1 MYSDTQLQ
9 MRLNKM
15 NATCTKCG
23 GFVRFRYI
31 APNIEQHCQICGL
44 ASYKRITISNTIT
57 RREEKKR
64 VFEYKEDPEQVRKD
78 QEYYAKRNK
87 VRDMVAKYG
96 INGTA
101 KMLNMPRSSVGLL
114 AKGVS
119 PKRWNRGKFGKA
131 FKLKVA
137 KYAIKAKN
145 NYYTA
150 KKFKVSRGAVQNWVR
165 EYKQHKGN
173 EWAI

>member
-1 MYSDTQLQ
+1 MYKV
-9 MRLNKM
+9 N
-15 NATCTKCG
+15 NACTKCG

-31 APNIEQHCQICGL
+31 EPNIEQHCQICGL
-44 ASYKRITISNTIT
+44 SSYKRVTVSNTIT
-57 RREEKKR
+57 RRENKKM
-64 VFEYKEDPEQVRKD
+64 FEYSKQVSKD

-101 KMLNMPRSSVGLL
+101 RMLDMPRSSVGLL

-119 PKRWNRGKFGKA
+119 PKRWNRGKFGRA

-137 KYAIKAKN
+137 RYAIKAKN

-150 KKFKVSRGAVQNWVR
+150 KKYKVSRGAVQNWVR